1 MTTPHIEAHIG
12 AYHDTVLMPGD
23 PLRAKWIAENFLDKY
38 EVVNTVRN
46 CLGYSG
52 TYKGKKVSVQASGM
66 GQASL
71 GIYAHELYNVYG
83 VNRIIRVGSC
93 GGISPNLKVGDIV
106 VAMSAATDSAM
117 TENLI
122 PGFKLSPCCDYT
134 SLKSY
139 MSVNPIA
146 SVGQMV
152 SNDYF
157 YQPQFDWY
165 QPFAKMG
172 VLAVDMETHVLYS
185 LAMRYGKR
193 ALSVNTV
200 SDHLISGEE
209 MSSKER
215 EHGLNYMIKSVLQ
228 SL

>member
-12 AYHDTVLMPGD
+12 AYHETVLMPGD

-52 TYKGKKVSVQASGM
+52 TYRGKKVSVQASGM

-122 PGFKLSPCCDYT
+122 PGFRLSPCCDYI

-165 QPFAKMG
+165 QPFVKMG

-215 EHGLNYMIKSVLQ
+215 EQGLNYMIKSVLQ

>member
-1 MTTPHIEAHIG
+1 MTTPHIEAKIG
-12 AYHDTVLMPGD
+12 EYHETVLMPGD
-23 PLRAKWIAENFLDKY
+23 PLRAKWIAENFLDDYK
-38 EVVNTVRN
+38 VVNTVRN

-71 GIYAHELYNVYG
+71 GIYAHELYDVYG
-83 VNRIIRVGSC
+83 VDRIIRVGSC
-93 GGISPNLKVGDIV
+93 GGISPRLKIGDIV

-122 PGFKLSPCCDYT
+122 PGFKLSPCCDYR
-134 SLKSY
+134 SLNSY
-139 MSVNPIA
+139 MFFNSMA
-146 SVGQMV
+146 FVGQMV

-157 YQPQFDWY
+157 YQPNPDWC
-165 QPFAKMG
+165 QPFVDMG

-185 LAMRYGKR
+185 LAMRYNKR

-209 MSSKER
+209 MTSMER
-215 EHGLNYMIKSVLQ
+215 ERGLNYMIKSVLE

>member
-1 MTTPHIEAHIG
+1 MTTPHIEAHVG
-12 AYHDTVLMPGD
+12 AYHETVLMPGD

-38 EVVNTVRN
+38 EVVNKVRN

-71 GIYAHELYNVYG
+71 GIYAHELYNVYN
-83 VNRIIRVGSC
+83 VETIIRVGSC
-93 GGISPNLKVGDIV
+93 GGIAPDLKIGDIV

-122 PGFKLSPCCDYT
+122 PGFKLCPCCDYHL
-134 SLKSY
+134 LKNY
-139 MSVNPIA
+139 MKQNPIA

-157 YQPQFDWY
+157 YQPDFKWHEK
-165 QPFAKMG
+165 FARIG
-172 VLAVDMETHVLYS
+172 VLSVDMETHVLYS
-185 LAMRYGKR
+185 LAMRFGKR

-200 SDHLISGEE
+200 SDHLSSGEE
-209 MSSKER
+209 MTSLER
-215 EHGLNYMIKSVLQ
+215 EQGLNYMIRSVLE